1 MADSHLCRIDPRW
14 KILLALSVSIV
25 ASVSTEIKTAAFM
38 VGYGLILVIL
48 GRFKVIDI
56 AKKLA
61 AVNGLLLSLWL
72 TLPFTTPGDRVILGP
87 LSPSLQGLELAWM
100 ITLKSSAM
108 TLVLLGLLGTSPLH
122 LVLQG
127 LRDLGLPSKLVML
140 LHFCSRYVHVISD
153 EKRRINEAAI
163 LRGYR
168 PGLSKMGLRTAASLV
183 GSLLVKSYD
192 RSMRVNDALMLRGFD
207 GTFPTV
213 HEPLPMRMPDIAR
226 FGSLVAIFGGC
237 LIL

>member
-1 MADSHLCRIDPRW
+1 MVDSSLGRMDPRW
-14 KILLALSVSIV
+14 KILLALSISVV
-25 ASVSTEIKTAAFM
+25 ASASTEVRTSAMM
-38 VGYGLILVIL
+38 VGYGLILMIL
-48 GRFKVIDI
+48 GRFKTSEVV
-56 AKKLA
+56 KKLA

-72 TLPFTTPGDRVILGP
+72 TLPFTTPGDSVTFGP
-87 LSPSLQGLELAWM
+87 LSPSLQGLELAWI

-108 TLVLLGLLGTSPLH
+108 TLVLMGLLGTSPLH

-153 EKRRINEAAI
+153 EKRRIHEAAI

-168 PGLSKMGLRTAASLV
+168 PGLSKMGLKTTASLM

-192 RSMRVNDALMLRGFD
+192 RSLRVNDALTLRGFD
-207 GTFPTV
+207 GSFPTV

-237 LIL
+237 LMF